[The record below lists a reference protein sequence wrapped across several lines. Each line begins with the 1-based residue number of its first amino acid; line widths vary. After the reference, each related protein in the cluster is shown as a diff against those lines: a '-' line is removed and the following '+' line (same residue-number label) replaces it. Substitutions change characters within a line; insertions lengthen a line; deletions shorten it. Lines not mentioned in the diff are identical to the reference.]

1 MKIKHNVKILFILLF
16 AIATLLIL
24 TNRVEA
30 ANANISCNTTGTV
43 NEPIKITVT
52 GTGVQWNLKLMVN
65 GNQIAS
71 SSELDNYE
79 GNKNISFSGTYT
91 PTTTGSINVTLVG
104 SVTEF
109 SDGSTK
115 TSFTPKSITIN
126 PKPEEN
132 PKPNPEPQPEDPKP
146 ETPTPAKATMTKVQ
160 VGDKTYTK
168 TDFTVK
174 VANDVTSIKVV
185 PTISNGESYTINGG
199 TSNEVKL
206 EEGTNTVRI
215 KLASGNLYKIY
226 IRREA
231 KEDDT
236 PNIIDDPE
244 KDPEVKVGLKS
255 LLIKGVTQEGETI
268 ELSYAPEFFSEIY
281 EYQMLLDE
289 TLSNITKLDVEA
301 VGLQDDFTIEIKGNE
316 ELKEGENTITI
327 LVKSKD
333 GKTSATYTIVV
344 TKEAKAEEVIA
355 PVDNTEETRK
365 PLWNTTQKIVITV
378 FTSIVAIL
386 GIIFAVVEYRYQ
398 KNHKQGKEEVEEEN
412 KKEEVEEEVK
422 YSAISLEEESK
433 EEISGDVPFAKIG
446 FENEVDK
453 VDVLKDEQEV
463 KFQEI
468 EEENSEV
475 EEELKKQTKSKKGK
489 HF

>member
-16 AIATLLIL
+16 AVATLLIL

-30 ANANISCNTTGTV
+30 ANASISCSTTGTV
-43 NEPIKITVT
+43 NEPIRITVT
-52 GTGVQWNLKLMVN
+52 GTGVQWNLKLMVD

-71 SSELDNYE
+71 NSELDNYE

-91 PTTTGSINVTLVG
+91 PTTTGSISVTLVG

-132 PKPNPEPQPEDPKP
+132 PKPNPDPQPEDPKP
-146 ETPTPAKATMTKVQ
+146 EPPTPAKATMTKVQ

-168 TDFTVK
+168 TEFTVK
-174 VANDVTSIKVV
+174 VANDVTSINVV

-199 TSNEVKL
+199 TSNTVKL

-215 KLASGNLYKIY
+215 KLASGNSYKIY

-236 PNIIDDPE
+236 PNIIDEPE
-244 KDPEVKVGLKS
+244 EPEVKVGLKS
-255 LLIKGVTQEGETI
+255 LLIKGVTQDGETI

-301 VGLQDDFTIEIKGNE
+301 VGLQEDFTIEIKGNE
-316 ELKEGENTITI
+316 ELKDGENTITI

-344 TKEAKAEEVIA
+344 TKESKAEEVIA
-355 PVDNTEETRK
+355 PVDATEEETRK
-365 PLWNTTQKIVITV
+365 PLWNTTQKILITV

-398 KNHKQGKEEVEEEN
+398 KNHKQDKEEVIAED
-412 KKEEVEEEVK
+412 KKEDVEEDTK
-422 YSAISLEEESK
+422 YSEINLEEEPQ
-433 EEISGDVPFAKIG
+433 EEISRDVPFAKIG

-453 VDVLKDEQEV
+453 VDVLKDEQDV

-468 EEENSEV
+468 EEQNSEV
-475 EEELKKQTKSKKGK
+475 EEELKKQSKSKKGK